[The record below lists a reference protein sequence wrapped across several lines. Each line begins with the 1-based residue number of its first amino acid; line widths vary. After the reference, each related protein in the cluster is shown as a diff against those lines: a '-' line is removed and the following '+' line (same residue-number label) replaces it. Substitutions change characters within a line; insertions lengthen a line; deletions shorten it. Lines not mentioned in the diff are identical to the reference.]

1 MEIVELM
8 EHRAIVDIPEDTV
21 ELTLNC
27 KVFHDGEV
35 INVQKV
41 MKLSDIRES
50 FRKADDGY
58 IDNDDIFVITEK
70 GKQWL
75 ERNEIE

>member
-35 INVQKV
+35 IDVQKV

-58 IDNDDIFVITEK
+58 IDDDDRFMITEK
-70 GKQWL
+70 GLKWL
-75 ERNEIE
+75 EENAVE